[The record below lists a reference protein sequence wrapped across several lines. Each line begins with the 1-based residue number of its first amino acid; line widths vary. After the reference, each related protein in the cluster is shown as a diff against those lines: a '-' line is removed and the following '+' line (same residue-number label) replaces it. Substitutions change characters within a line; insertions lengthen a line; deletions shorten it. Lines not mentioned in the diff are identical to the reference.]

1 MFEITLDVT
10 PESGLVQKPR
20 QRIKSQSVSLTKVFS
35 GSEDSLV
42 TVTCTM
48 SVTISKVRPVKNLS
62 GGSDD
67 SGTILPILMVTDDNE
82 SLVKSRQR
90 VADHGEVFTP
100 SWIVDEMLNLVENE
114 SERIDSRFLESACGA
129 GNFLKT
135 VLERKLKTVQVKY
148 GRSEFET
155 RHYALLA
162 LMSIYGI
169 ELLED
174 NIKECRAELL
184 GIYSKFLGIDLE
196 SSWFKAATKVLTV
209 NIIQGDALTL
219 TTTAGKPM
227 RFPEWGYL
235 GSGKYQRRDFQ
246 FDDLTQRAAIKGT
259 LFEMFEEEQL
269 FVPVETFPAMSVE
282 EMTR

>member
-1 MFEITLDVT
+1 M
-10 PESGLVQKPR
+10 
-20 QRIKSQSVSLTKVFS
+20 
-35 GSEDSLV
+35 SE
-42 TVTCTM
+42 M
-48 SVTISKVRPVKNLS
+48 PVIRSSNEF
-62 GGSDD
+62 DE
-67 SGTILPILMVTDDNE
+67 GT
-82 SLVKSRQR
+82 LVKSRKR

-100 SWIVDEMLNLVENE
+100 SWIVDDMLNLVKNE
-114 SERIDSRFLESACGA
+114 STRIESRFLESACGA

-135 VLERKLKTVQVKY
+135 VFERKLETVRAKY
-148 GRSEFET
+148 GKSEFET

-174 NIKECRAELL
+174 NIQECREELL
-184 GIYSKFLGIDLE
+184 KIYSQFLGIDQE
-196 SSWFKAATKVLTV
+196 SNWHKAAKKVLTV

-219 TTTAGKPM
+219 TTTVGKSM

-246 FDDLTQRAAIKGT
+246 FDALTQRAAIKGT

-269 FVPVETFPAMSVE
+269 FVPVETFPTMTVE
-282 EMTR
+282 EMSK

>member
-1 MFEITLDVT
+1 MSTA
-10 PESGLVQKPR
+10 
-20 QRIKSQSVSLTKVFS
+20 
-35 GSEDSLV
+35 SEND
-42 TVTCTM
+42 
-48 SVTISKVRPVKNLS
+48 
-62 GGSDD
+62 
-67 SGTILPILMVTDDNE
+67 
-82 SLVKSRQR
+82 LVKSKQR

-100 SWIVDEMLNLVENE
+100 SWIVDDMLNLVKNE
-114 SERIDSRFLESACGA
+114 STRIESRFLESACGA

-135 VLERKLKTVQVKY
+135 VLERKLETVRAKY
-148 GRSEFET
+148 GKSEFEN

-174 NIKECRAELL
+174 NIKECREELL
-184 GIYSKFLGIDLE
+184 KIYSQFSGIGQE
-196 SSWFKAATKVLTV
+196 SNWHKAGAKVLTV

-219 TTTAGKPM
+219 TTTVGKPM

-246 FDDLTQRAAIKGT
+246 FDALTQRAAIKGT

-269 FVPVETFPAMSVE
+269 FVPVETFPTMTVE
-282 EMTR
+282 EIAK

>member
-1 MFEITLDVT
+1 MTEM
-10 PESGLVQKPR
+10 PLVQ
-20 QRIKSQSVSLTKVFS
+20 S
-35 GSEDSLV
+35 SEALDEE
-42 TVTCTM
+42 T
-48 SVTISKVRPVKNLS
+48 
-62 GGSDD
+62 
-67 SGTILPILMVTDDNE
+67 
-82 SLVKSRQR
+82 LVKSRQR

-100 SWIVDEMLNLVENE
+100 SWIVDDMLNLIKNE
-114 SERIDSRFLESACGA
+114 STRIESRFLESACGA

-135 VLERKLKTVQVKY
+135 VLERKLETVQAKY
-148 GRSEFET
+148 GKSEFET

-174 NIKECRAELL
+174 NIYECREQLL
-184 GIYSKFLGIDLE
+184 AIYSNFLGIDQE
-196 SSWFKAATKVLTV
+196 SFWYKAATKVLIV

-246 FDDLTQRAAIKGT
+246 FDALTQRAAIKGT

-269 FVPVETFPAMSVE
+269 FVPIETFPTMSVE
-282 EMTR
+282 EMAR